1 MRVIGVND
9 EDALQMTVRLAR
21 EEGLVVVV
29 VVSFAANVFV
39 SLLVAK
45 RLGPGKGGGHHSTG
59 RRRTVRVGSA
69 LCVRV
74 LKISAACVDAG
85 SVMPVLSC

>member
-21 EEGLVVVV
+21 EEGLVV

>member
-21 EEGLVVVV
+21 EEGLVV

-74 LKISAACVDAG
+74 LKISAACVYAG